1 MSALAFPLEEHPVL
15 DLLTVCDQLDEWS
28 ALLEER
34 ARQGAAPTV
43 AYSADRR
50 TAAVTLAARFSGT
63 PVELR
68 ALDRLRLDRGD
79 LLVVV
84 SSDGDGPPL
93 ALRRLVRSGARIWS
107 VTGPGPNAVADH
119 SHDSVVVPLA
129 DPAMLARAHEIVVQR
144 LIARPPPPPKRGR
157 P

>member
-1 MSALAFPLEEHPVL
+1 MSALAFPPEEHPVL

-68 ALDRLRLDRGD
+68 ALDRLRLDRGTFWWWSRPT
-79 LLVVV
+79 VT
-84 SSDGDGPPL
+84 
-93 ALRRLVRSGARIWS
+93 ALPWRCVGWS
-107 VTGPGPNAVADH
+107 
-119 SHDSVVVPLA
+119 
-129 DPAMLARAHEIVVQR
+129 DPA
-144 LIARPPPPPKRGR
+144 PGSGR
-157 P
+157 